1 MPQLFPRY
9 ASTLGRLALPVLL
22 FCLAVLAWAAH
33 AALFSPY
40 ATGVNVPVHQPVPF
54 SHQHHVGDLGIDCRY
69 CHGGVETSSFAGMP
83 ATETCMTC
91 HSQIWRDAPMLEP
104 VRKSWAAGQPL
115 HWTRINDL
123 PDYVYFDHSIH
134 VQKGVACVSC
144 HGRMDKM
151 PLTVKAHALY
161 MRWCLDCHRTP
172 DHQTQAEEQVFVMT
186 DPPAAKSAPAAHGT
200 RMEDCSLCHR

>member
-1 MPQLFPRY
+1 MSQLFPR
-9 ASTLGRLALPVLL
+9 SSNTLGRLALPVLVL
-22 FCLAVLAWAAH
+22 GVAVLAWAAH

-40 ATGVNVPVHQPVPF
+40 ATVVGVEISQPVPF
-54 SHQHHVGDLGIDCRY
+54 SHKHHVGELGIDCRY
-69 CHGGVETSSFAGMP
+69 CHGGVETSSFAGLP

-104 VRKSWAAGQPL
+104 VRKSWETGQPL
-115 HWTRINDL
+115 RWTRVNDL

-144 HGRMDKM
+144 HGRLDQMQ
-151 PLTVKAHALY
+151 LTVKAQDFY
-161 MRWCLDCHRTP
+161 MRWCLECHRTP
-172 DHQTQAEEQVFVMT
+172 GHHEQPAGKVFVMT
-186 DPPAAKSAPAAHGT
+186 DPPAMKQVASMHGT